1 MTRAAFGQHLDL
13 HAGGV
18 DLAFPHHENE
28 IAQWRGCNADLT
40 GTWCKC
46 WLHTGH
52 LHIEGRKMSKSL
64 KNFVTV
70 RELLNGDDAVDP
82 EAFRIFCGLHRY
94 ASTVSYS
101 RVKLAEADA
110 ARRDFDAALRAARN
124 ALSGDL
130 SRAPRRWTD
139 RERALHEAHRGAQK
153 TFAATLLDDANL
165 PEALQALLDL
175 ATRLR
180 QHCLEAATERRD
192 VVPEPV
198 NAAAAFLATSLRDLG
213 LVETA
218 GAWDGVSSSSKED
231 SDDGALEA
239 LVAFRGSLRKA
250 ALAAK
255 DDDSKLKLRGSILA
269 ESDALR
275 DAEFLVKQGLA
286 LVDTPDGETLVQP
299 RVAEAAKPKAPK
311 AEAPAAFDYSHT
323 PPEELYTVGEFAGR
337 YGSFDESGLPLT
349 DAAGEPVSKSQRKK
363 LKKRLDVHAKKWAG
377 AASAA

>member
-1 MTRAAFGQHLDL
+1 
-13 HAGGV
+13 
-18 DLAFPHHENE
+18 
-28 IAQWRGCNADLT
+28 
-40 GTWCKC
+40 
-46 WLHTGH
+46 
-52 LHIEGRKMSKSL
+52 MSKSL

-110 ARRDFDAALRAARN
+110 ARRDFDASLRAARN

-130 SRAPRRWTD
+130 SRAPRRWTS
-139 RERALHEAHRGAQK
+139 RERALHEAHRSAQQ

-180 QHCLEAATERRD
+180 QHCLEAATERRE

-250 ALAAK
+250 ALEAK
-255 DDDSKLKLRGSILA
+255 DDDAKLKLRGSILA

-337 YGSFDESGLPLT
+337 YATFDESGLPLT
-349 DAAGEPVSKSQRKK
+349 DAAGDPVSKSQRKK